1 MTESL
6 VFGKQGYK
14 DWKRTSQSIPR
25 HKKSAVHREAMIK
38 LLQRSDAGCRVDA
51 EISVLHF
58 TTHFYF
64 IFYSLLAKN

>member
-38 LLQRSDAGCRVDA
+38 LLQRSDAGC
-51 EISVLHF
+51 VLMRNWLDKPMRSA
-58 TTHFYF
+58 
-64 IFYSLLAKN
+64 IIGILCLNG